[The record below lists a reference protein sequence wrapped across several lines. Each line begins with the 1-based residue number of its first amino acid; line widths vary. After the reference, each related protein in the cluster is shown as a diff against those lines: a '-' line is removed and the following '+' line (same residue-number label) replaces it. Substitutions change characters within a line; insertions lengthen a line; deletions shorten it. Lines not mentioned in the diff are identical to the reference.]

1 MHDPGH
7 RIAVSVDALPHRRVE
22 RGKACGIGDASP
34 IGDALPYRKGE
45 RERASVTLRC
55 RPGWA
60 VRSTRRPRT
69 EPTRRQAATH
79 AVQYSPGVGSV
90 TNLIEVRPE
99 AEPVGVGL
107 AIRAALVRH
116 ADVEASRVTVTVDEW
131 VVTLTGTVLTWSE
144 RRQIEDAC
152 WSAPGSRSSRTT

>member
-1 MHDPGH
+1 
-7 RIAVSVDALPHRRVE
+7 
-22 RGKACGIGDASP
+22 
-34 IGDALPYRKGE
+34 
-45 RERASVTLRC
+45 
-55 RPGWA
+55 
-60 VRSTRRPRT
+60 
-69 EPTRRQAATH
+69 
-79 AVQYSPGVGSV
+79 VQYSPGVGSV